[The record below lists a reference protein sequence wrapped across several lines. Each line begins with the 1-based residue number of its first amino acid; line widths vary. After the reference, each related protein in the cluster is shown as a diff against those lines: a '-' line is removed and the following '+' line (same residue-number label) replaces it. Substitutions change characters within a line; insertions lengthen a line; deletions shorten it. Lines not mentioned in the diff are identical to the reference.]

1 MIESSTFTPPQRF
14 GILFQLLLIGVFL
27 AAASLGLWQ
36 AIYTSIGPMLI
47 LYLFPAFLAVFLVP
61 LLAYR
66 IYGLRTAVYSLERE
80 GIHLRWGLRVE
91 DIPIDHILWI
101 HKKEELESHLP
112 LPWFH
117 WPGSLLGTRR
127 TVGIEEV
134 EFMASRTQG
143 LILIGTQERIF
154 AISPANP
161 DLFLHTV
168 SQIMEMG
175 SLAPIPGRSIYPTN
189 LMSRVWTSRLA
200 RWMLIG
206 CILFS
211 LLLLIWVSIAIPSR
225 SQIILG
231 FGPDSSPGDLV
242 PASRLLLLPI
252 LSTSFVLINFFLGL
266 FLYRKD
272 KNQPLSLLLWGSSA
286 LLPLIFLIGAIFITV
301 NSPG

>member
-14 GILFQLLLIGVFL
+14 GTLFQMLLIGVFL
-27 AAASLGLWQ
+27 TAAALGLWQ
-36 AIYTSIGPMLI
+36 AVYTSIGPMLI

-101 HKKEELESHLP
+101 HKKEELESHLH

-127 TVGIEEV
+127 AEGMEEV

-143 LILIGTQERIF
+143 LILIGTPEQIF

-225 SQIILG
+225 SQVILG
-231 FGPDSSPGDLV
+231 FEPNSSPGDMV

-272 KNQPLSLLLWGSSA
+272 KNQPLSLLLWGSST
-286 LLPLIFLIGAIFITV
+286 LLPLIFLIGVIFIMV